1 MASLKD
7 GAIVVVFTE
16 VHSMTTL
23 FLTHSL
29 ASIPLA
35 VTLAVAGSAGPLA
48 FGQDVNF
55 DFSRLVE
62 YRDVTPAERHE
73 RVPHERLIEMKLP
86 ISVRFQGLAV
96 GEIEHLDFEIDGTA
110 AGIRVESF
118 SPATELAADAVSV
131 ETIKKTTKERS
142 LGATL
147 SGKLPVPIG
156 PVSCDVGPS
165 ISAGMSKADETSEK
179 VKRVPPKRP
188 VVVSGTFAEGRG
200 VFFKFKQ
207 SPQTWFEGVHELV
220 VVFAVPTSWQA
231 GGVRVSA
238 TARGH
243 KPRLWMDQPTVFGR
257 VATVVELYPEGDY
270 TLRKAATRRLESA
283 ATEEHKGW
291 GIGDL
296 FLTGGSRS

>member
-1 MASLKD
+1 
-7 GAIVVVFTE
+7 
-16 VHSMTTL
+16 MTTL
-23 FLTHSL
+23 FWHSQRRILSRLTL
-29 ASIPLA
+29 VVALVA
-35 VTLAVAGSAGPLA
+35 TLSVGTLVAA
-48 FGQDVNF
+48 QDVSF
-55 DFSRLVE
+55 DFARLVE
-62 YRDVTPAERHE
+62 YRDITPAERLD
-73 RVPHERLIEMKLP
+73 RAPHERLIEMKLP

-96 GEIEHLDFEIDGTA
+96 GEIEHLDFEIDGAA

-118 SPATELAADAVSV
+118 SPATELAADAIAV
-131 ETIKKTTKERS
+131 ETITKTVKERS

-147 SGKLPVPIG
+147 SGKLPVPVG

-165 ISAGMSKADETSEK
+165 VSAGMSKSNEATEK

-220 VVFAVPTSWQA
+220 VVFAVPTSWHA

-243 KPRLWMDQPTVFGR
+243 KPRLWMDQPTVFGQ
-257 VATVVELYPEGDY
+257 VTTVVELYPEGDY
-270 TLRKAATRRLESA
+270 TLRKAATRRLEA
-283 ATEEHKGW
+283 AAAEEHSGW
-291 GIGDL
+291 GFGDL
-296 FLTGGSRS
+296 FLTGG